1 MTFDSTG
8 CFHWCSAREVE
19 ECTLTRCLDR
29 DQEDGVHDDDDDD
42 GDDDD
47 GDDDYNQAM

>member
-19 ECTLTRCLDR
+19 ECTLTRCLDG
-29 DQEDGVHDDDDDD
+29 DHEDEDHDD
-42 GDDDD
+42 GDDN
-47 GDDDYNQAM
+47 GDDEVGDYNQAM